1 MEDEF
6 SDAKCDFL
14 KTAQNTL
21 EREMFEELGISIS
34 LEGEPLPFCLYT
46 PQYSEKSKQHLAIGW
61 IVHLTP
67 ETKLNLDSY
76 EMVQKKGT
84 SKSGSFLSFAEI
96 EKTFSENR
104 NLVFESWS
112 KEILLRFFKDRF
124 SDHFVKNIDKA
135 IDFYQY
141 SISDYE

>member
-1 MEDEF
+1 
-6 SDAKCDFL
+6 
-14 KTAQNTL
+14 
-21 EREMFEELGISIS
+21 
-34 LEGEPLPFCLYT
+34 
-46 PQYSEKSKQHLAIGW
+46 
-61 IVHLTP
+61 
-67 ETKLNLDSY
+67 
-76 EMVQKKGT
+76 MVQKKGT

-96 EKTFSENR
+96 EKTFSENS

-135 IDFYQY
+135 TDFYQY